1 MIADL
6 WRAAR
11 PFSWINTALPFFAMA
26 WATQSAFTPAIILG
40 TLYFLAPYN
49 LLLYGVNDLYDYES
63 DRQNPRKG
71 GAIEGGLMTPTRS
84 HLMWCA
90 IVLTNLPVLIALGW
104 LSGRQAGA
112 ALALTVFVALA
123 YSMPPF
129 RTKIIP
135 ALDSATSSLHFVLP
149 CVCGGLVAGATLSAL
164 PWDLLFA
171 FFLWGMAS
179 HALGAIQDVRYDR
192 EAGIGSIAV
201 ALGPRYTALFSLVG
215 YSAAVVLVASRGGI
229 ALIAAAAL
237 LPYVLL
243 AASCLSADVE
253 RQARRAW
260 RGFLGLNLLT
270 GFIITQL
277 FLHIWG
283 AVNVTLLSLLAW
295 GSAAGV
301 FVALVHALVNEHSMR
316 RTAAT
321 PTHWPS
327 VSIVVPVRNEAATV
341 ERCLDGIHSQHYDGE
356 WEVIVVDDGSEDR
369 TAAIVR
375 RALRPG
381 EQLLQPGP
389 APSSW
394 TGKCWASDYGA
405 QAARG
410 DILIFLDADTVLEP
424 IALRSLVAET
434 VAADGLLSI
443 LTRYRMDGIAERI
456 FVPAFAQIQ
465 LSFLPIAWMNNAGYR
480 RLPAPVFAYGPCMVA
495 SRQAY
500 RESGGHA
507 AIRSSNQEDID
518 LARLIA
524 GAGYGVR
531 FLRGADLATTQHYRT
546 LGEIAG
552 CWRRTYYAYAG
563 TSLAIALT
571 GMLGILTIFL
581 LPICLPFLAFVYA
594 DESALA
600 GSLVGLAGLIVLRV
614 MLARRQR
621 QPLITILPHPITWC
635 GTIIFQSLSIL
646 DGLRGSS
653 PRWRGRPLPPEPV
666 EVPR

>member
-1 MIADL
+1 MITEL
-6 WRAAR
+6 WRASR

-26 WATQSAFTPAIILG
+26 WATRSGFTSAIVLG

-71 GAIEGGLMTPTRS
+71 GAIEGGLMTPARRRS
-84 HLMWCA
+84 MWYA
-90 IVLTNLPVLIALGW
+90 IALTNLPVLAALFW
-104 LSGRQAGA
+104 FSGRQAGA
-112 ALALTVFVALA
+112 ALALTVFVALC

-129 RTKIIP
+129 RTKVIP

-149 CVCGGLVAGATLSAL
+149 CVCGGLVAGGRLNAL
-164 PWDLLFA
+164 PWDLLVA

-201 ALGPRYTALFSLVG
+201 ALGAHNTALFSLAG

-229 ALIAAAAL
+229 TLIAAAAL

-243 AASCLSADVE
+243 AASCLGADAE

-277 FLHIWG
+277 FLHVWG
-283 AVNVTLLSLLAW
+283 VVNLTVLSLLAW

-301 FVALVHALVNEHSMR
+301 LATLVHAVVNERSMR
-316 RTAAT
+316 RAASR
-321 PTHWPS
+321 PAHWPS
-327 VSIVVPVRNEAATV
+327 VTIVVPVRNEAATI
-341 ERCLDGIHSQHYDGE
+341 ERCLESIRAQQYDGE
-356 WEVIVVDDGSEDR
+356 WEVIVVDDGSEDG
-369 TAAIVR
+369 TAAIVS
-375 RALRPG
+375 RALRPR
-381 EQLLQPGP
+381 ERLLQPGP

-394 TGKCWASDYGA
+394 TGKCWASDHGA
-405 QAARG
+405 RAARG

-424 IALRSLVAET
+424 IALRSLVAEI
-434 VAADGLLSI
+434 AAQGGLLSI

-456 FVPAFAQIQ
+456 FMPAFAQIQ
-465 LSFLPIAWMNNAGYR
+465 LCFLPIAWMNAWYR
-480 RLPAPVFAYGPCMVA
+480 RLPAPVFAYGPCMVVT
-495 SRQAY
+495 RRAY
-500 RESGGHA
+500 EGSGGHA

-524 GAGYGVR
+524 GAGFRVR

-546 LGEIAG
+546 FDEIVG

-563 TSLAIALT
+563 TSLAVALA
-571 GMLGILTIFL
+571 GMLGILVIFF
-581 LPICLPFLAFVYA
+581 LPICLPFLALVYS
-594 DESALA
+594 DEGALA
-600 GSLVGLAGLIVLRV
+600 GSLLALAGLIVLRV
-614 MLARRQR
+614 ALAYRER
-621 QPLITILPHPITWC
+621 QPLITILPHPITWF
-635 GTIIFQSLSIL
+635 GTIIFQALSTL

-653 PRWRGRPLPPEPV
+653 PRWRGRSLPSEPV
-666 EVPR
+666 EIPR

>member
-6 WRAAR
+6 WRASR

-26 WATQSAFTPAIILG
+26 WATRSEFTPAIILG

-71 GAIEGGLMTPTRS
+71 GAIEGGLVTPTHAR
-84 HLMWCA
+84 HLWSA
-90 IVLTNLPVLIALGW
+90 IALTNFPVLAALVW
-104 LSGRQAGA
+104 LGGRQAGA
-112 ALALTVFVALA
+112 ALALTVFVALC

-129 RTKIIP
+129 RTKVIP

-149 CVCGGLVAGATLSAL
+149 CVCGGLVAGARLNAL

-171 FFLWGMAS
+171 FFFWGMAS

-201 ALGPRYTALFSLVG
+201 ALGAHNTALFSLAG

-243 AASCLSADVE
+243 AASCLSADPE
-253 RQARRAW
+253 QQARRAW

-277 FLHIWG
+277 FLHVWG
-283 AVNVTLLSLLAW
+283 AVNLTVLSLLAW

-301 FVALVHALVNEHSMR
+301 LAALAHAVVNERSMNR
-316 RTAAT
+316 AAASSKR
-321 PTHWPS
+321 WPS
-327 VSIVVPVRNEAATV
+327 VSIVVPVRNEAATI
-341 ERCLDGIHSQHYDGE
+341 ERCLGGIRSQHYDGT
-356 WEVIVVDDGSEDR
+356 WEVIVVDDGSDDG
-369 TAAIVR
+369 TAAIVSS
-375 RALRPG
+375 ALQPG
-381 EQLLQPGP
+381 ERLLQPGP

-394 TGKCWASDYGA
+394 TGKCWASDHGA

-410 DILIFLDADTVLEP
+410 EILIFLDADTVLEP
-424 IALRSLVAET
+424 VALRSLVTEIEAQG
-434 VAADGLLSI
+434 GLLSI

-465 LSFLPIAWMNNAGYR
+465 LCLLPIAWLNAGYR
-480 RLPAPVFAYGPCMVA
+480 RLPARAFAYGPCMVA
-495 SRQAY
+495 TRRAY
-500 RESGGHA
+500 EESGGHA
-507 AIRSSNQEDID
+507 AIRSSNQEDLD

-524 GAGYGVR
+524 GSGYRVR

-546 LGEIAG
+546 LGEIVG

-563 TSLAIALT
+563 TSLAVALA
-571 GMLGILTIFL
+571 GMLGILVIFL
-581 LPICLPFLAFVYA
+581 LPICLPFLALVYS
-594 DESALA
+594 DEGALT
-600 GSLVGLAGLIVLRV
+600 GSLIGLAGLIVLRV
-614 MLARRQR
+614 VLARRER

-635 GTIIFQSLSIL
+635 GTVIFQALSTL

-653 PRWRGRPLPPEPV
+653 PRWRGRSLPPEPV
-666 EVPR
+666 EIP